1 METSDLQSG
10 VTAVSVDRS
19 VPARLLVADDHGV
32 VRQGLRD
39 MLRACPDLE
48 VAAEAVDGIE
58 AESLAR
64 SAEFDLIILDVAMP
78 GRHGIEVLQSLRA
91 SGFTVP
97 VVFFSMYPAGQYADY
112 VRRSGG
118 QGFLCKDASAEMVI
132 GAVRCALA
140 GGYWFPSPVAGAN
153 WEPSSPFAV
162 LSAREREV
170 MLGLLRGT
178 PCSEIAVALG
188 LSPKSVGTY
197 RRRLLDKLGVAS
209 NAEMV
214 TLAARHGLV

>member
-1 METSDLQSG
+1 MQSVASG
-10 VTAVSVDRS
+10 LDGANRP
-19 VPARLLVADDHGV
+19 PARLLIADDHGV

-64 SAEFDLIILDVAMP
+64 SAEFDLVLLDVAMP

-97 VVFFSMYPAGQYADY
+97 VVFFSMYSAGQYADY

-118 QGFLCKDASAEMVI
+118 QGFLSKDASAEMVI
-132 GAVRCALA
+132 GALRCALA
-140 GGYWFPSPVAGAN
+140 GGYWFPSPAAGSN
-153 WEPSSPFAV
+153 WEPTSPFAV

-170 MLGLLRGT
+170 MFGLLRGT

-214 TLAARHGLV
+214 TLAARNGLV